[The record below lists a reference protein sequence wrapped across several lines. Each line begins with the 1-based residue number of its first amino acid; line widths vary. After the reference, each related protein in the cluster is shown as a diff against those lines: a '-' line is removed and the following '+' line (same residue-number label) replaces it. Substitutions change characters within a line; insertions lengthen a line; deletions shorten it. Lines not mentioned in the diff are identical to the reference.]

1 MVAKRHDYYLTPI
14 KRLAKYFG
22 KLLFWLGRPFYF
34 LFETAGILS
43 IVLSYQIGQ
52 ILIRRIPFILIFLRL
67 STQLTFL
74 KLKYYFLQ
82 FMKYPRLPSLLRII
96 EKLTVSIRTF
106 HPTLRHIANTVRT
119 TLPKAPKVPFPPLP
133 TRVKLVGFGL
143 AIGGIFC
150 ISFWFYILRDLPS
163 PDELTLKPR
172 PLSTHILDRNGEL
185 LFKIYRTQNRTIVP
199 ISEIP
204 LFVQQ
209 ATIAV
214 EDAEFYT
221 HSGFSLRGILRAVER
236 NLAQGELVGG
246 STITQQLVKNVLL
259 TPEKT
264 LKRKVKEIILAFL
277 VEMQFSKREILEM
290 YLNEVS
296 YGGTAYGIEE
306 ATQLYFGKRAGEMD
320 LAEAAILAG
329 LPAAPSHFSPFG
341 ATPHLARERQRLV
354 LARMAEE
361 GFITEQQKE
370 NAEKEELTFAPL
382 KLPIRAPH
390 FVMYVRQFL
399 AEKYGE
405 RLVEEGG
412 LTVVTSLDL
421 STQQEAERVV
431 REEID
436 KLAPLHVTNGATLV
450 TSAKTGEILAMVG
463 SKDYF
468 DSREGNFNVTT
479 AARQPGS
486 SIKPVNYA
494 YALSHGY
501 TPATIVEDS
510 PVTYIVPGQPPY
522 SPENYDRT
530 FKGKLPLRTALGSSL
545 NVPAVK
551 VLASYG
557 VSNMVEQGTRMGV
570 TTWNDSS
577 RFGLSLTLGGG
588 EVKMTD
594 MAVVYGTLANYGKRV
609 DLHPILKVTDSNGR
623 ILEEFNCQVK
633 QVNLVQSLTRSIHS
647 ITQLI
652 KPAHAAVANENSQC
666 EGEQV
671 LDQRVAFLLTDILH
685 DNNARIPAF
694 GANSLLVIP
703 EHSEVAVKTGTTQ
716 NLRDNW
722 ANGYTKDYV
731 VLAWVGNND
740 NSPMSYVASGVTGA
754 TPIWHNIMRYLLE
767 GKPNHPW
774 EVPAGVVKV
783 QVCPFTG
790 TLPCEGCPTRE
801 EYFLEETQPKNQ
813 CNLGPIIEEIER
825 EEKQNRLLERL
836 RERREGNR

>member
-1 MVAKRHDYYLTPI
+1 
-14 KRLAKYFG
+14 
-22 KLLFWLGRPFYF
+22 
-34 LFETAGILS
+34 
-43 IVLSYQIGQ
+43 
-52 ILIRRIPFILIFLRL
+52 
-67 STQLTFL
+67 
-74 KLKYYFLQ
+74 
-82 FMKYPRLPSLLRII
+82 MKYPRFPSLLRII
-96 EKLTVSIRTF
+96 EKLSARIRTS
-106 HPTLRHIANTVRT
+106 HLTLRHITRTVRT
-119 TLPKAPKVPFPPLP
+119 TLPKAPKIPFPPLP
-133 TRVKLVGFGL
+133 MRVKLVGLGL
-143 AIGGIFC
+143 AIGGIFG

-172 PLSTHILDRNGEL
+172 PLTTHILDRNGQL
-185 LFKIYRTQNRTIVP
+185 LFKIYRNENRTIVP

-264 LKRKVKEIILAFL
+264 LKRKVREIILAFL

-306 ATQLYFGKRAGEMD
+306 AAALYFGTHARDVD
-320 LAEAAILAG
+320 LAEAALLAG

-341 ATPHLARERQRLV
+341 ATPYFARERQRVV
-354 LARMAEE
+354 LARMVEE
-361 GFITEQQKE
+361 GFITPQQKE
-370 NAEKEELTFAPL
+370 EAEKEELTFAPQ
-382 KLPIRAPH
+382 KLEIRAPH
-390 FVMYVRQFL
+390 FVMYVRQLL
-399 AEKYGE
+399 AEKYTE
-405 RLVEEGG
+405 NFIEEGG

-468 DSREGNFNVTT
+468 DSHGGNFNVTT

-510 PVTYIVPGQPPY
+510 PVTYMVLGQPPY

-557 VSNMVEQGTRMGV
+557 VGNMVEQGTRMGV
-570 TTWNDSS
+570 TTWNDPS

-609 DLHPILKVTDSNGR
+609 DLHPILKVTDSSGK
-623 ILEEFNCQVK
+623 ILEEYKCNDKFQISN
-633 QVNLVQSLTRSIHS
+633 
-647 ITQLI
+647 I
-652 KPAHAAVANENSQC
+652 KFPIARAAVANESSDC
-666 EGEQV
+666 EGEQI
-671 LDQRVAFLLTDILH
+671 LDQRVAFLLTDILR

-694 GANSLLVIP
+694 GPNSLLMIP
-703 EHSEVAVKTGTTQ
+703 GHSEVAVKTGTTQ

-740 NSPMSYVASGVTGA
+740 NSSMSYVASGVTGA

-767 GKPNHPW
+767 SKPNHPW

-783 QVCPFTG
+783 SICPFTS
-790 TLPCEGCPTRE
+790 TLPCEGCPIRE

-813 CNLGPIIEEIER
+813 CNLQPIIEEIER
-825 EEKQNRLLERL
+825 EEKRILPEEEKRGRLLERL
-836 RERREGNR
+836 RGRGEGNR